1 MKLIQVQ
8 VHGDHLERLTKTSP
22 VTAIAELI
30 WNGLDAEAS
39 QVEVRLTRTEFD
51 ALEAVEVTDDGHGMA
66 ADEIEKAFSGLGG
79 SWKRLRDQTRNGRR
93 VLHGKEGLGRFRAFS
108 VGTRVEWTSVAD
120 GPQGRHRAT
129 VVGTAA
135 APGTFRASDPE
146 PADEED
152 TGTVVRLEARDE
164 GVNELLAAS
173 CIDKLTYMLAPYLL
187 RYPDA
192 SVRYDGR
199 EIDPA
204 TLIHQST
211 DYQLETDPA
220 ATLTVVE
227 WNRKM
232 DRALVLCDGDGFAL
246 HELTPAIQ
254 APGFEFTA
262 YIKSPNVG
270 ALGHEAA
277 LGEMHPAVA
286 PLVSEARDLLREHFR
301 RRLDESSREIV
312 EGWVTDGVYPYH
324 GEADSPVAQAERT
337 VFDVVAVEVQRRVAG
352 FSTSTRQNRG
362 LSLRLL
368 KEALAR
374 SPSAVQAI
382 LREVLDLPQDKQEEL
397 AELIDRTS
405 LSAIIS
411 ATKVVADRLEFI
423 AGLEQLLFQRDARRE
438 LLERRQLH
446 RIVADQTWIF
456 GEEFALTVD
465 DRSLNEVLRRHLE
478 LAGRGEEEIEL
489 AASEPVVTPAGEGRG
504 IVDLMLSRLSVRA
517 KNHREHLVVE
527 LKRPSVRVGADEL
540 TQVEKYAFAVAADD
554 RFRGTDTSWDFW
566 VISTDLD
573 EHARR
578 KARQSDRTPGLVYRD
593 DDAQL
598 RIWAK
603 TWSEVIEECEARMR
617 FFQEQLQYSPTVAQ
631 ARDHL
636 RAHFSAYLPPSVQE
650 KTEQE
655 PATGDPDDPQR
666 HEPL

>member
-1 MKLIQVQ
+1 MKVIKVE

-22 VTAIAELI
+22 VTAVAELI

-39 QVEVRLTRTEFD
+39 RVEVRLTRTDLD
-51 ALEAVEVTDDGHGMA
+51 ALDTVEVTDDGHGMP
-66 ADEIEKAFSGLGG
+66 ADEIESAFSGLGG

-108 VGTRVEWTSVAD
+108 VGTRVEWTSVAEGD
-120 GPQGRHRAT
+120 DGRHRTT

-135 APGTFRASDPE
+135 APGTFRVTDPE
-146 PADEED
+146 PVED
-152 TGTVVRLEARDE
+152 DVPAGTVVRLDAPDE
-164 GVNELLAAS
+164 GVNELLADS
-173 CIDKLTYMLAPYLL
+173 CIDKLTYTLAPYLL

-204 TLIHQST
+204 TVIHQST
-211 DYQLETDPA
+211 DYPLNDDPD
-220 ATLTVVE
+220 ATLTIVE

-232 DRALVLCDGDGFAL
+232 DRALVLCDSAGFAL

-262 YIKSPNVG
+262 YIKSATIG

-277 LGEMHPAVA
+277 LGEMHPVVA
-286 PLVSEARDLLREHFR
+286 PIVAEARDLLREHFR
-301 RRLDESSREIV
+301 RRLEESSREIV
-312 EGWVTDGVYPYH
+312 EGWVTDGVYPYQ
-324 GEADSPVAQAERT
+324 GEPESPVDQAERT

-368 KEALAR
+368 KEALGR
-374 SPSAVQAI
+374 SPAAVQSI
-382 LREVLDLPQDKQEEL
+382 LREVLDLPLDKQEEL

-423 AGLEQLLFQRDARRE
+423 AALEEMLFDPEARKE
-438 LLERRQLH
+438 LLERRQMH

-478 LAGRGEEEIEL
+478 LAGRGHDEVEL
-489 AASEPVVTPAGEGRG
+489 AAAEPVVTGPSDGRG
-504 IVDLMLSRLSVRA
+504 IVDLMLSRLSVRG

-540 TQVEKYAFAVAADD
+540 TQVEKYAFAVASDD

-578 KARQSDRTPGLVYRD
+578 KARQSDRAPGLVYRD

-603 TWSEVIEECEARMR
+603 TWSEVIEECETRMK
-617 FFQEQLQYSPTVAQ
+617 FYQEQLQYSPSVEQ

-636 RAHFSAYLPPSVQE
+636 RTHFAAYLPPSLS
-650 KTEQE
+650 TPPTSDDDE
-655 PATGDPDDPQR
+655 PG
-666 HEPL
+666 